1 MNPELK
7 EKCDLLV
14 ENRKVIA
21 KAFAWDASFMSL
33 ASATLFTSN
42 GLTADSEKLKEC
54 MEIIK
59 AKTNIFSE
67 FRGNVRIPLICKMAL
82 SDDPE
87 KYFENVEALYELL
100 NQGKWLGNEYKI
112 MAAITICDHAE
123 EREYELFVN
132 RTNEIY
138 SQMKQNH
145 KWLTT
150 DEDIPF
156 AAMLAVSGLDID
168 KLIEE
173 MELDYNILKGKFHD
187 SNAVQ
192 SLSHVLALDEKP
204 AEVKCAKV
212 EAIFDELKAIKHTY
226 GTGYE
231 LATLGTLTMLDM
243 PEKELA
249 EFIAEADDYLKRQ
262 KGFGDFVL
270 GTKARRLYAAQLVL
284 NQYGQGNKKADG
296 VVLGS
301 MLALTIA
308 IEICLMLC
316 ITSCTV
322 ASNASH

>member
-21 KAFAWDASFMSL
+21 KAFAWDASLMSL

-54 MEIIK
+54 VGIMK
-59 AKTNIFSE
+59 AKTGIFSE

-82 SDDPE
+82 SDDPK
-87 KYFENVEALYELL
+87 KYFENVETLYELL

-123 EREYELFVN
+123 ESEYELFVN

-308 IEICLMLC
+308 TEICLMLC
-316 ITSCTV
+316 VTSCTA